1 MIETS
6 VLHLNDWIQYE
17 IICAIMICTIAI
29 GGLMQCNYPI
39 SQSLKNALEIELQI
53 YEYQLYT
60 WISNNLDVNVLFIS
74 FYMVGKNINLE
85 ASISLESNKT
95 YNRCSWGP
103 IKAKIS
109 KRFQSDLK
117 LNVGAVFSWSEE
129 SECYSNRF

>member
-53 YEYQLYT
+53 HI
-60 WISNNLDVNVLFIS
+60 WIPIIYMNNLDVNVLFIS